1 MNVLLSQVV
10 GWLGYLERPAVVLQL
25 LLVVVVLSS
34 RQVLRRWPVLPL
46 HLRRYPGLLT
56 LSLLTAITLV
66 LVIGRQPY
74 GLVLF
79 ALGAFA
85 GWQGLTL
92 LRLALRRVIHP
103 QQLKYLDSRLI
114 RPLYLLLLAV
124 ALIRQ
129 VDNLEDL
136 SLIQVGKWF
145 GAPIDVGEVCLVILV
160 VYLVAIGS
168 GPPSQ
173 GMAWLIQRG
182 IGLTDTSRRALALM
196 IRYGLMG
203 VGIVWALTFIGF
215 NSTAILAVAGGLSVG
230 LGFGIK
236 EVFSN
241 FISGLWLL
249 FEGSV
254 RPGDVLFID
263 GDPCEVRRLGLRSAV
278 LWRDRDNAELVIPN
292 QTFFTSTTTTYTG
305 SDRMRR
311 SQCLVSAAYRHDPSQ
326 VMAVM
331 EQVARASPRVLNH
344 PPPRALLMSYGDSA
358 VNYSLRFWIADPM
371 QNITTC
377 SEVQAAIW
385 TAFKR
390 SGIEIPFPQQVQ
402 YRIQGAPGDSEASD
416 QPSTTD
422 C

>member
-1 MNVLLSQVV
+1 MNVLLGQVL

-25 LLVVVVLSS
+25 LLVAAAISS
-34 RQVLRRWPVLPL
+34 RRWLHRWPRLPILLRR
-46 HLRRYPGLLT
+46 HHGLLT
-56 LSLLTAITLV
+56 VSLLTVITLAMAV
-66 LVIGRQPY
+66 ARQPY

-79 ALGAFA
+79 ALGAIA

-103 QQLKYLDSRLI
+103 QELKYLDSRLI
-114 RPLYLLLLAV
+114 RPFYLLLLAV

-129 VDNLEDL
+129 VDNIEDL
-136 SLIQVGKWF
+136 SLIQVGNWF

-160 VYLVAIGS
+160 VYVVAMGA

-173 GMAWLIQRG
+173 GVAWLIQRS
-182 IGLTDTSRRALALM
+182 IGLTDSSRRALALM

-230 LGFGIK
+230 LGFGVK

-263 GDPCEVRRLGLRSAV
+263 GDPCEVRSLGLRSAV

-311 SQCLVSAAYRHDPSQ
+311 SQCEVSAAYRHDPSE
-326 VMAVM
+326 VMALM
-331 EQVARASPRVLNH
+331 EQVAWASPNVLH
-344 PPPRALLMSYGDSA
+344 QPAPRALLLSYGDSG
-358 VNYSLRFWIADPM
+358 VNYALRFWIDDPM
-371 QNITTC
+371 RNLTTC
-377 SEVQAAIW
+377 SEIHAAIW
-385 TAFKR
+385 KAFKR

-402 YRIQGAPGDSEASD
+402 YRIQGAPGDSEAPD

-422 C
+422 S